1 MSDATQKLSIIILAA
16 GQGTRMKSD
25 LPKVLH
31 EIGGRPLLEHVVQT
45 ATRLAPQQIHIVYGH
60 GGDRVRK
67 RLAHLSANWVPQ
79 TQQLGTG
86 HAVSQAIEH
95 VPDDHV
101 TMILYGDVPLISEA
115 TLRPLAGAV
124 AGDALALVT
133 CELVQPFGYGRIVRD
148 AAGRVLRII
157 EEKDASDA
165 QRAIREINAGFIAA
179 PTRLLRAWLAAID
192 NNNANREYYLTDVIA
207 NAAAQ
212 GVTIKTVAVATE
224 AEIIGVNTK
233 AQLAELEREYQ
244 WRYAQQLMTQGVTLR
259 DPRRIDVRGEVIAGK
274 DVVIDVNVVFEGR
287 VELGDRVTIAANN
300 VLRDTSVGSDVNIKP
315 NCVIEEARVGNGC
328 EIGPFARIRP
338 ATVLDQNV
346 HIGNFVEIKK
356 SDVGSRSKIN
366 HLSYVGDA
374 SIGSGV
380 NVGAGTITC
389 NYDGANKYRT
399 IIGDN
404 AFIGSDTQL
413 IAPVEVGAGA
423 TIGAGSTI
431 SHSAPADQLTLSRVK
446 QTTVSGWKRP
456 VKKKTE

>member
-1 MSDATQKLSIIILAA
+1 MSDAAPKLSIIILAA

-31 EIGGRPLLEHVVQT
+31 EIGGRPLLEHVVLS
-45 ATRLAPQQIHIVYGH
+45 ATRLAPDQIHIVFGH
-60 GGDRVRK
+60 GGELVRK
-67 RLAHLSANWVPQ
+67 KLAHLNVNWVPQ

-86 HAVSQAIEH
+86 HAVSQAIEQ

-115 TLRPLAGAV
+115 TLQSLAQGV
-124 AGDALALVT
+124 VGDALALVT
-133 CELVQPFGYGRIVRD
+133 CELAQPFGYGRIIRD
-148 AAGRVLRII
+148 AAGRVLKIV
-157 EEKDASDA
+157 EEKDASDN
-165 QRAIREINAGFIAA
+165 QRTICEINAGFIAA
-179 PTRLLRAWLAAID
+179 PTHLLRNWLAAVD
-192 NNNANREYYLTDVIA
+192 NNNAKREYYLTDVIA
-207 NAAAQ
+207 KAAAQ
-212 GVTIKTVAVATE
+212 GVEINTVVAVTE
-224 AEIIGVNTK
+224 AEILGVNTK

-244 WRYAQQLMTQGVTLR
+244 WRYAQQLMKQGVTLR

-287 VELGDRVTIAANN
+287 VELGDRVTIAPNN
-300 VLRDTSVGSDVNIKP
+300 VLRDASIGSDVSIKP
-315 NCVIEEARVGNGC
+315 NCVIEDARIGNGC

-338 ATVLDQNV
+338 ATVLDERV

-356 SDVGSRSKIN
+356 SDVGARSKIN

-374 SIGSGV
+374 TIGSGV

-389 NYDGANKYRT
+389 NYDGANKYKT

-431 SHSAPADQLTLSRVK
+431 TQHAPADQLTLSRVK
-446 QTTVSGWKRP
+446 QTTVKSWKRP
-456 VKKKTE
+456 IKKKPE

>member
-1 MSDATQKLSIIILAA
+1 MSDAAPKLSIIILAA

-31 EIGGRPLLEHVVQT
+31 EIGGRPLLEHVVLS
-45 ATRLAPQQIHIVYGH
+45 ATRLAPDQIHIVFGH
-60 GGDRVRK
+60 GGELVRK
-67 RLAHLSANWVPQ
+67 KLAHLNVNWVPQ

-86 HAVSQAIEH
+86 HAVSQAIEQ

-115 TLRPLAGAV
+115 TLQSLAQGV
-124 AGDALALVT
+124 VGDALALVT
-133 CELVQPFGYGRIVRD
+133 CELAQPFGYGRIIRD
-148 AAGRVLRII
+148 PAGRVLKIV
-157 EEKDASDA
+157 EEKDANDT
-165 QRAIREINAGFIAA
+165 QRTIREINAGFIAA
-179 PTRLLRAWLAAID
+179 PTHLLRNWLAAVD

-207 NAAAQ
+207 KAAAQ
-212 GVTIKTVAVATE
+212 GVEINTVAAVTE
-224 AEIIGVNTK
+224 AEILGVNTK

-244 WRYAQQLMTQGVTLR
+244 WRYAQQLMKQGVTLR

-287 VELGDRVTIAANN
+287 VELGDRVTIAPNN
-300 VLRDTSVGSDVNIKP
+300 VLRDASIGSDVSIKP
-315 NCVIEEARVGNGC
+315 NCVIEDARIGNGC

-338 ATVLDQNV
+338 ATVLDERV

-356 SDVGSRSKIN
+356 SDVGARSKIN

-374 SIGSGV
+374 TIGSGV

-431 SHSAPADQLTLSRVK
+431 TQHAPADQLTLSRIK
-446 QTTVSGWKRP
+446 QTTVKSWKRP
-456 VKKKTE
+456 IKKKPE